1 VNNELEN
8 ASILEYLYLGKRVKL
23 GNAKKEILVEI
34 LLIGSTSISFNIMK
48 IVR

>member
-1 VNNELEN
+1 MNDELVNV
-8 ASILEYLYLGKRVKL
+8 SILEYICFGKRVKL
-23 GNAKKEILVEI
+23 GNTKKEILVEI